1 MPGPIV
7 EANNDG
13 TKLKNYEGNDKDQMT
28 IHGELNKL
36 AANIAIGLNGAGVHY
51 RSDYTASLI
60 LGEEVS
66 ISILRELKR
75 YLPEPAKFSFNRFFT
90 NALITI

>member
-1 MPGPIV
+1 
-7 EANNDG
+7 
-13 TKLKNYEGNDKDQMT
+13 MT

-36 AANIAIGLNGAGVHY
+36 AANIAIGRNGAGVHY

-75 YLPEPAKFSFNRFFT
+75 YLPEPATFSFNRFFT
-90 NALITI
+90 NALIAI